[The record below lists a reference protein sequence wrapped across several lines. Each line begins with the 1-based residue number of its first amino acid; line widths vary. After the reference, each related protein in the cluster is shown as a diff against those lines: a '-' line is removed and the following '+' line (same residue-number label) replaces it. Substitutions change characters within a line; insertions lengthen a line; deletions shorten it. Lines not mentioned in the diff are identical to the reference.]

1 MKPVARRIAC
11 VVAASLVVLPLAAC
25 GDEETSGTTP
35 REAVTVIL
43 DWTPNTNHAG
53 VYLARQKGY
62 YRDAGLDVKVIEPD
76 QAGAVAQVMAGNG
89 QFAFSYA
96 EQVLPARAQ
105 GTDVVSIAAVTRT
118 NTSSLA
124 SPADRGIRRPRDL
137 EGKTY
142 AGFGGEIEKPL
153 IDALVRCDGGDPAK
167 VRFVDVGNVDYTVGF
182 RRKAFDA
189 VWVFDGWDVIRMR
202 RIQKTPVNTIRFRDH
217 LNCIPDW
224 YTPVIATSGSV
235 LKSRPATVRAFL
247 AATAKG
253 YEDAAKH
260 PSEAAAAVKQASP
273 EADQALLV
281 PSARFMAP
289 FFLDAKGRWG
299 EQDPGMWEG
308 FNAFLRTNDIT
319 SPASAE
325 GAFTND
331 FLPKG

>member
-1 MKPVARRIAC
+1 MKPAARRIAC
-11 VVAASLVVLPLAAC
+11 VVAASVMALSVVAC
-25 GDEETSGTTP
+25 GDDASTGAGP
-35 REAVTVIL
+35 KKVTVIL

-62 YRDAGLDVKVIEPD
+62 YQRAGLDVKVIEPD
-76 QAGAVAQVMAGNG
+76 QAGALAQVMAGNG

-96 EQVLPARAQ
+96 EQVLPLRAQ
-105 GTDVVSIAAVTRT
+105 GSDVVSIAAVTRT
-118 NTSSLA
+118 NTSSLV

-142 AGFGGEIEKPL
+142 AGFGGDIEKPL
-153 IDALVRCDGGDPAK
+153 IEALVRCDGGDPAK
-167 VRFVDVGNVDYTVGF
+167 VKYVDVGNVDYTVGF

-202 RIQKTPVNTIRFRDH
+202 RIQKTPVNTIQFRDH

-224 YTPVIATSGSV
+224 YTPVIATSGTV
-235 LKSRPATVRAFL
+235 LKEQPETVRAFL

-260 PSEAAAAVKQASP
+260 PSEAAAVVMQAAP
-273 EADQALLV
+273 ESDQALLV
-281 PSARFMAP
+281 PSARFLAP
-289 FFLDAKGRWG
+289 FFLDANGRWG
-299 EQDPGMWEG
+299 HQDPGMWEG

-319 SPASAE
+319 APESAE
-325 GAFTND
+325 GSFTND
-331 FLPKG
+331 YLPKG